1 MRHTILSERMRH
13 TLTSLATSE
22 QLERP
27 EQGLSGHLL
36 TADTRSARSS
46 RRSASPREVEE
57 AGSEGQTRAH
67 EVGSFCSN
75 GSRNIVRETF
85 PRGSFATTDWE
96 NATQ

>member
-27 EQGLSGHLL
+27 GERLSGRLL
-36 TADTRSARSS
+36 TAETRSARAS
-46 RRSASPREVEE
+46 RSSASPREVED
-57 AGSEGQTRAH
+57 AGSDSQTWSQ
-67 EVGSFCSN
+67 EVGSYRSN

>member
-1 MRHTILSERMRH
+1 MRHAILSERMRH
-13 TLTSLATSE
+13 TLRSLATSE

-27 EQGLSGHLL
+27 GQGLSGHLL
-36 TADTRSARSS
+36 TAETRSARSS
-46 RRSASPREVEE
+46 RSSASPREVED
-57 AGSEGQTRAH
+57 AGSDGQTWSH

-85 PRGSFATTDWE
+85 PKGSFATTDWE